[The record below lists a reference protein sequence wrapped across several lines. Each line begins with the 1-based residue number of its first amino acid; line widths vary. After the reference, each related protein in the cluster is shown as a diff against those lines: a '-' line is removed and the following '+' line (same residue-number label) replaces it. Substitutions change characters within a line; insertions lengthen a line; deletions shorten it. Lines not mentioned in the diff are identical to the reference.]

1 MHVANSDNSLDGGPD
16 AVGSALIATI
26 TQAPTAAKRRIQQSL
41 LLANRLQTK
50 QKENE
55 ALLQEIKQLKEKLET
70 QEGETRLSKKMLER
84 ANQPHAYILAD
95 VERAEREVTV
105 ANKKIKAQEE
115 DLKRAKKDI
124 ESLSIV
130 RYISVKAFSKNVVF
144 RMI

>member
-1 MHVANSDNSLDGGPD
+1 
-16 AVGSALIATI
+16 
-26 TQAPTAAKRRIQQSL
+26 
-41 LLANRLQTK
+41 
-50 QKENE
+50 
-55 ALLQEIKQLKEKLET
+55 
-70 QEGETRLSKKMLER
+70 LSKKMLER

-130 RYISVKAFSKNVVF
+130 RYISF
-144 RMI
+144 

>member
-1 MHVANSDNSLDGGPD
+1 M
-16 AVGSALIATI
+16 
-26 TQAPTAAKRRIQQSL
+26 
-41 LLANRLQTK
+41 
-50 QKENE
+50 
-55 ALLQEIKQLKEKLET
+55 
-70 QEGETRLSKKMLER
+70 SKKMLER

>member
-1 MHVANSDNSLDGGPD
+1 
-16 AVGSALIATI
+16 
-26 TQAPTAAKRRIQQSL
+26 
-41 LLANRLQTK
+41 
-50 QKENE
+50 
-55 ALLQEIKQLKEKLET
+55 
-70 QEGETRLSKKMLER
+70 MLER

-130 RYISVKAFSKNVVF
+130 RYISF
-144 RMI
+144 

>member
-1 MHVANSDNSLDGGPD
+1 M
-16 AVGSALIATI
+16 
-26 TQAPTAAKRRIQQSL
+26 
-41 LLANRLQTK
+41 
-50 QKENE
+50 
-55 ALLQEIKQLKEKLET
+55 
-70 QEGETRLSKKMLER
+70 SKKMLER

-130 RYISVKAFSKNVVF
+130 RYISVKVFSKNVVF

>member
-1 MHVANSDNSLDGGPD
+1 M
-16 AVGSALIATI
+16 
-26 TQAPTAAKRRIQQSL
+26 
-41 LLANRLQTK
+41 
-50 QKENE
+50 
-55 ALLQEIKQLKEKLET
+55 
-70 QEGETRLSKKMLER
+70 SKKMLER

-130 RYISVKAFSKNVVF
+130 RYISF
-144 RMI
+144 